1 MTISALPSSVGAS
14 VPGLIR
20 LITDEYT
27 AASVVADPRDASRLW
42 LVKQQDGNYGT
53 TSPALVSGLATGQS
67 SRTILASLDSL
78 RLGGQ

>member
-1 MTISALPSSVGAS
+1 MTISALPSSV
-14 VPGLIR
+14 PGLIR
-20 LITDEYT
+20 LITGEYT

-53 TSPALVSGLATGQS
+53 TSPALVSGLAMGQS

>member
-14 VPGLIR
+14 APGLIK
-20 LITDEYT
+20 LITGEYT

-78 RLGGQ
+78 RLGGR

>member
-20 LITDEYT
+20 LITGEYT

-42 LVKQQDGNYGT
+42 LVKQQDGNYGP
-53 TSPALVSGLATGQS
+53 TSPATLAGSATGQS
-67 SRTILASLDSL
+67 SRTVIVSLDSL
-78 RLGGQ
+78 RFGGQ

>member
-1 MTISALPSSVGAS
+1 MTISAVPSSIGAS
-14 VPGLIR
+14 APGLIR
-20 LITDEYT
+20 LITGEYT
-27 AASVVADPRDASRLW
+27 AASVVADPKDASRLW

-53 TSPALVSGLATGQS
+53 TSPARASGSAMGQS

>member
-1 MTISALPSSVGAS
+1 MTISALRSSVGAS

-20 LITDEYT
+20 LITGEYT

>member
-14 VPGLIR
+14 APGLVR
-20 LITDEYT
+20 LIIGECT

-53 TSPALVSGLATGQS
+53 TSPALVSGLATDQS